1 MEKIDQNIK
10 DKSKNLQLKNLIKL
24 DAMTSDQASLNIY
37 NVPFYK
43 PKDIY
48 LDQLN
53 MQDNRQIY
61 VNVNLAT
68 YVENDKITVNKN
80 KLNEIQFRKQ
90 QILLELERLRNG

>member
-1 MEKIDQNIK
+1 M
-10 DKSKNLQLKNLIKL
+10 
-24 DAMTSDQASLNIY
+24 DAMTSDQVSLNVY

-61 VNVNLAT
+61 VNVSLAS
-68 YVENDKITVNKN
+68 YVENDKITINNK
-80 KLNEIQFRKQ
+80 KLNKIQFKQ
-90 QILLELERLRNG
+90 KQLLLELERLRNG